1 MEDLLDMKTLH
12 LLPYVLCYVPKL
24 LLLLLLPILP
34 LIMFFGLIS
43 TFHNLVQPPLSHLVE
58 SPHIHLLQS
67 LYSNVVESPC
77 SRLLQPLTVISYH
90 VEPIQV
96 VGDLQLDSYSE
107 TAVGPVMLY
116 VQRTPI
122 AATAAAASGAQA
134 GKYDIVAVLTKRQIL

>member
-1 MEDLLDMKTLH
+1 M
-12 LLPYVLCYVPKL
+12 LLPLFSLVSYYLT
-24 LLLLLLPILP
+24 ILFNFRT
-34 LIMFFGLIS
+34 LICF
-43 TFHNLVQPPLSHLVE
+43 NL
-58 SPHIHLLQS
+58 
-67 LYSNVVESPC
+67 
-77 SRLLQPLTVISYH
+77 LTVISFH

-134 GKYDIVAVLTKRQIL
+134 GKYDIVAVLSKRQIL